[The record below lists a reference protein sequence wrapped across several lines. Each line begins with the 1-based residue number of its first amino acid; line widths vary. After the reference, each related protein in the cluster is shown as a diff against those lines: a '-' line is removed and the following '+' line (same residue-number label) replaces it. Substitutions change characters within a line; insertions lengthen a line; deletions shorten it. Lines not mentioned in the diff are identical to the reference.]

1 MKVASYR
8 TMLNCMRTTD
18 GQRRGVGGKEVLS
31 EALSKCVLLTWAW
44 PCRGPQSPPTM
55 EK

>member
-1 MKVASYR
+1 MRVASYR

-18 GQRRGVGGKEVLS
+18 GQQRGVGGKEVLS
-31 EALSKCVLLTWAW
+31 EALSECVLLTWAW
-44 PCRGPQSPPTM
+44 PCRGLQSPPTM